1 MLKLLIK
8 ENRRRGKVERTRR
21 KGGGGKG
28 RKRGKK
34 ERKRRKK
41 KEKNTHEDYGPNIKY
56 FHFLHNFKINFKRL
70 TFRSS
75 EVVHFAKHPRKKGQ
89 HILFISGT
97 TIFFVSK
104 GLTGLVSG
112 LFEMRIIFSKV
123 LANSW
128 CD

>member
-1 MLKLLIK
+1 MYRVCLMLIVLKTIRLNFL
-8 ENRRRGKVERTRR
+8 
-21 KGGGGKG
+21 
-28 RKRGKK
+28 KR
-34 ERKRRKK
+34 
-41 KEKNTHEDYGPNIKY
+41 NPFIKY
-56 FHFLHNFKINFKRL
+56 FHLLHNFKINFKRL
-70 TFRSS
+70 TFSSS
-75 EVVHFAKHPRKKGQ
+75 EVVHFAKHPREKGQ
-89 HILFISGT
+89 HKLFISCP

>member
-1 MLKLLIK
+1 MLKLLTK

-41 KEKNTHEDYGPNIKY
+41 KEKKTHKDYGPNIKY
-56 FHFLHNFKINFKRL
+56 FHLLHNFKINFKRL
-70 TFRSS
+70 TFSSS
-75 EVVHFAKHPRKKGQ
+75 EVVHFAKHPREKGQ
-89 HILFISGT
+89 HKLFISCP

>member
-1 MLKLLIK
+1 MLKLLTK

-41 KEKNTHEDYGPNIKY
+41 KEKKTHKDYGPNIKY
-56 FHFLHNFKINFKRL
+56 FHLLHNFKINFKRL
-70 TFRSS
+70 TFSSS
-75 EVVHFAKHPRKKGQ
+75 EVVHFAKHPREKGQ
-89 HILFISGT
+89 HRLFISCP

>member
-1 MLKLLIK
+1 MKLLIK
-8 ENRRRGKVERTRR
+8 ENRRRGTVERTRR

-41 KEKNTHEDYGPNIKY
+41 KEKKKPHEDYGPNIKY
-56 FHFLHNFKINFKRL
+56 FHLLHNFKINFKRL

-75 EVVHFAKHPRKKGQ
+75 EVAHFEKHPREKGQ
-89 HILFISGT
+89 HKLFISCT

-123 LANSW
+123 LANS
-128 CD
+128 

>member
-1 MLKLLIK
+1 MLKLLTK
-8 ENRRRGKVERTRR
+8 ENSRRGKVERTRR

-41 KEKNTHEDYGPNIKY
+41 KEKKTHKDYGPNIKY
-56 FHFLHNFKINFKRL
+56 FHLLHNFKINFKRL
-70 TFRSS
+70 TFSSS
-75 EVVHFAKHPRKKGQ
+75 EVVHFAKHPREKGQ
-89 HILFISGT
+89 HKLFISCP